1 MMIKSICISHMGAT
15 NTNIYSIN
23 ISILPDIRN
32 QSDLTPD
39 RSPVVPNTGTETN
52 NYQFQM
58 IQLNSGRVRTQV

>member
-23 ISILPDIRN
+23 VSILPDLRN

-39 RSPVVPNTGTETN
+39 RSPVVPNSDTN

-58 IQLNSGRVRTQV
+58 IQLNFGKVRTQV